1 MAFLFFLV
9 VLIVVGVVVWRRR
22 AEASTGSGG
31 PAQPPGWGASLVD
44 QGRDLLAPLFPSKPL
59 PRRALPRRLL
69 RAAEQTVT
77 VGVSGVVL
85 VPTRIRIAVNP
96 ADLEPFNDAL
106 EWLRRDLAEALRQ
119 KANDNGWMV
128 PRGPEIEIVA
138 DEDRPVR
145 SPRATGRIDAYR
157 PDESPTPGLPPPPA
171 GGDGDGAGG
180 DGDGAGAGAGG
191 ATALHPDL
199 AGPAAGGPG
208 SLGGAGGPATVADAD
223 AAGAGAGANPE
234 LTGRTSVVGAVG
246 EPELN
251 WGGDNPTE
259 PLDPTIHVRL
269 LATDEHPG
277 TGPSDLNALLVA
289 SAPPLVMGRSREA
302 DLQIRDRQASGRHCT
317 LSVDPAQLT
326 VVVRDLQSTN
336 GTFVDDNRIDEAT
349 LVTGSMLR
357 LGTASWR
364 VELSPVGANPS

>member
-1 MAFLFFLV
+1 MAFLFLLL
-9 VLIVVGVVVWRRR
+9 VLIVVGVVLWRRR
-22 AEASTGSGG
+22 AEASAGGRGG

-119 KANDNGWMV
+119 KASDNGWMV

-138 DEDRPVR
+138 DDERPVR

-171 GGDGDGAGG
+171 AST
-180 DGDGAGAGAGG
+180 AS

-199 AGPAAGGPG
+199 AEPAVGRPGSPGETDGPPAGSPAGDPAAAAGGN
-208 SLGGAGGPATVADAD
+208 PA
-223 AAGAGAGANPE
+223 AAASPE
-234 LTGRTSVVGAVG
+234 QTGRTSVVGAVG

-251 WGGDNPTE
+251 WGGDQPTE
-259 PLDPTIHVRL
+259 PVDPTIHVRL
-269 LATDEHPG
+269 LATDEHPT
-277 TGPSDLNALLVA
+277 TGPGDLNALLVA
-289 SAPPLVMGRSREA
+289 SAAPLVVGRSREA
-302 DLQIRDRQASGRHCT
+302 DLQVRDRQASGRHCT
-317 LSVDPAQLT
+317 LSIDPAQLT

-357 LGTASWR
+357 LGTTSWR